1 MIILYFSIDEQ
12 IGAFAVLSFLPIVL
26 IFIGEGTS
34 EALSLY
40 ISDVEGI
47 DETVI
52 ELEPLS

>member
-1 MIILYFSIDEQ
+1 VIILYFSIDEQ
-12 IGAFAVLSFLPIVL
+12 IGAFTVLSFFPIVL
-26 IFIGEGTS
+26 IFIGEGAS
-34 EALSLY
+34 EALGLY